1 MRKRKFK
8 LPDRKTILMIL
19 ISCNQLSAQVS
30 SSIPDNPH
38 LDQIPLQM
46 RENILKQ
53 PREPLS
59 GNVITIDNWDNFAL
73 GTDFGESNMASHPG
87 IPTWYFT
94 AYNIDETHHTEDGS
108 NWSANN
114 PPWTGMAGD
123 PVVAYDSLGNLYYIN
138 MYGSPVQGAKV
149 IRSSTNGL
157 TWETPVVGAIGNDK
171 CWIACDQS
179 NGPYK
184 NSVYVTMTNNNS
196 GYFARS
202 RDQGQTFENTWNFTP
217 QNIPGM
223 SVCVGPYN
231 NVQGGAVYVVTNSG
245 ETFSSTFTFYRSVN
259 GGTSFT
265 QMSSQQFAGYVG
277 TAVGQR
283 HSVEGMRTRP
293 YPYIAADN
301 SFGSFRGRL
310 YCIYATNDPPGSGNK
325 PDIWCLYSNN
335 GGTTWSAAK
344 RVNDDLNTQA
354 NHQWHPAIWCDKQTG
369 RLYVQWMDTRDT
381 PTHDSAFIYA
391 TYSDDGGISFKPNQR
406 ISNKKMKIDCPTCGG
421 GGAPRYQGDYNGIV
435 SNRKTSMAGWT
446 DFRNGTFLS
455 VTSYFPDFAMTLDK
469 TADSLNAPADSTNIL
484 VSVPAV
490 KLYSDTVV
498 LSGEISPTPA
508 TGMIT
513 ISFPAGNKIF
523 SFPGSKAVRVKVN
536 GNVPLGY
543 YTVSVI
549 AKGPNGT
556 PVHIRT
562 LTLKIN
568 STEYLTVSA
577 NAMPPEICPGSTTQ
591 LMANVLGGI
600 GPYSYSWSPQ
610 TGLNDPYIRNP
621 LASPTVTTSYHV
633 LVNDQAGHSGNDSVR
648 VTILNVPPAPGTI
661 TGVDSTCTGATV
673 FFSISAVPGATSYSW
688 TVPPG
693 SVIMEGQNTPSIEV
707 VWGDTSGNVSVIA
720 GNLCGTS
727 NPGVKQVTLLIIP
740 SIPGEIQG
748 PGDNC
753 LSATAVY
760 SVEEIPGA
768 TTYTWSVPEGT
779 IILSGQSTRTIEINW
794 GTVAGAIHVVAGNLC
809 GTSDPQSKYILSI
822 PLPGPAEIIN
832 GADTVCLNHDS
843 FIYTT
848 SPIPGADSY
857 IWELPPGAYITTG
870 EGTDSIWVNYGPDA
884 ASGLLSVIGRNSC
897 GNGIGFSKT
906 VTVKPCTGVNP
917 DQNNPLIKIY
927 PNPSKKILNIFI
939 PGTEKPLQI
948 CLINSE
954 GKTVFTDQSD
964 RILKDYS
971 KSVDI
976 SGFPPGIYLF
986 RVFDEDLRFSRK
998 VIIE

>member
-1 MRKRKFK
+1 MLKGKYKFCGW
-8 LPDRKTILMIL
+8 KTIIMIL
-19 ISCNQLSAQVS
+19 ISCHQLSAQVS
-30 SSIPDNPH
+30 VIIPDNPF
-38 LDQIPLQM
+38 LDQIPFSV
-46 RENILKQ
+46 RENIRTQ
-53 PREPLS
+53 SREPMS

-73 GTDFGESNMASHPG
+73 GTDYGESNMSSHPG
-87 IPTWYFT
+87 IPSWYFT
-94 AYNIDETHHTEDGS
+94 AYNIDETHHTENGTD
-108 NWSANN
+108 WSTNN

-138 MYGSPVQGAKV
+138 MYGSPIQGAKV

-157 TWETPVVGAIGNDK
+157 TWETPVTAATGNDK
-171 CWIACDQS
+171 CWIACDQT

-184 NSVYVTMTNNNS
+184 NSVYVTMTNNNN

-202 RDQGQTFENTWNFTP
+202 RDHGQTFENTWNFTP

-231 NVQGGAVYVVTNSG
+231 NIQGGAVYVVTNSG
-245 ETFSSTFTFYRSVN
+245 ETFSSTYTFYRSVN

-277 TAVGQR
+277 TPVGLR

-301 SFGSFRGRL
+301 SYGPYRGRL
-310 YCIYATNDPPGSGNK
+310 YCVYATNDPPGTGNK
-325 PDIWCLYSNN
+325 PDIWCRHSTN

-369 RLYVQWMDTRDT
+369 RFYVQWMDTRDT

-391 TYSDDGGISFKPNQR
+391 TFSDDGGITFRPNQR

-421 GGAPRYQGDYNGIV
+421 TGTPRYQGDYNGIV
-435 SNRKTSMAGWT
+435 SNRKTAMAGWT

-469 TADSLNAPADSTNIL
+469 AADSLNSPDDSTNIL
-484 VSVPAV
+484 VSVPTV

-498 LSGEISPTPA
+498 LSGEVTPNPV
-508 TGMIT
+508 TGMISV
-513 ISFPAGNKIF
+513 SFPGGNKIVT
-523 SFPGSKAVRVKVN
+523 FPGSKTARIKVS

-543 YTVSVI
+543 YTVSI
-549 AKGPNGT
+549 TAKGPNGT

-562 LTLKIN
+562 LSLKIN

-591 LMANVLGGI
+591 LNANVLGGI
-600 GPYSYSWSPQ
+600 EPYTYSWSPQ
-610 TGLNDPYIRNP
+610 TGLNDPFIRNP
-621 LASPTVTTSYHV
+621 LASPTVTTQYHV
-633 LVNDQAGHSGNDSVR
+633 LVNDQIGHSGTDSVL
-648 VTILNVPPAPGTI
+648 VTMLNVPPAPGI
-661 TGVDSTCTGATV
+661 INGVDTTCEGSTL
-673 FFSISAVPGATSYSW
+673 FFNITAVPGATSYSW

-727 NPGVKQVTLLIIP
+727 NPSVKPITMLDIP
-740 SIPGEIQG
+740 STPGPIQG
-748 PGDNC
+748 PDSLC
-753 LSATAVY
+753 QLSTALY
-760 SVEEIPGA
+760 SVEELPDA
-768 TTYTWSVPEGT
+768 VSYTWYVPEGT
-779 IILSGQSTRTIEINW
+779 VILSGQSTRTVEIRWN
-794 GTVAGAIHVVAGNLC
+794 TAAGPIHVVAGNLC
-809 GTSDPQSKYILSI
+809 GTSEPQTKYIRSI
-822 PLPGPAEIIN
+822 LLPGPAEIIN

-848 SPIPGADSY
+848 IPVSGADSY
-857 IWELPPGAYITTG
+857 IWELPPGAYITNG
-870 EGTDSIWVNYGPDA
+870 EGTDSIRVNYGPDA
-884 ASGLLSVIGRNSC
+884 VSGLLSVSGNNSC
-897 GNGIGFSKT
+897 GNGVGFSKAI
-906 VTVKPCTGVNP
+906 TVKPCAGVNTV
-917 DQNNPLIKIY
+917 QEKLHIRIY
-927 PNPSKKILNIFI
+927 PNPSSKILNIVI
-939 PGTEKPLQI
+939 AASEKPLQI
-948 CLINSE
+948 RLINAE
-954 GKTVFTDQSD
+954 GKTIYTGQSD
-964 RILKDYS
+964 RLNKDYL
-971 KSVDI
+971 KTINI
-976 SGFPPGIYLF
+976 SGFPRGIYLV
-986 RVFDEDLRFSRK
+986 RVFNEEHLYSQK
-998 VIIE
+998 VIFE